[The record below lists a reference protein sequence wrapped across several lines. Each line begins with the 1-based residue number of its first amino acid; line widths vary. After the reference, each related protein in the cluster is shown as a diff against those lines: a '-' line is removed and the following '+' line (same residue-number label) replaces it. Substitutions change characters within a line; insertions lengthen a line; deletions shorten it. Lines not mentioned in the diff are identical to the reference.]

1 MCSQIEAANRDAD
14 ALPTLQKEF
23 EGLEKRYAS
32 ALELMGERDE
42 QVEELQ
48 ADLEDV
54 KQMYREQINLLCN
67 PDGNTH

>member
-1 MCSQIEAANRDAD
+1 
-14 ALPTLQKEF
+14 
-23 EGLEKRYAS
+23 
-32 ALELMGERDE
+32 MGERDE

-48 ADLEDV
+48 ADLEDE